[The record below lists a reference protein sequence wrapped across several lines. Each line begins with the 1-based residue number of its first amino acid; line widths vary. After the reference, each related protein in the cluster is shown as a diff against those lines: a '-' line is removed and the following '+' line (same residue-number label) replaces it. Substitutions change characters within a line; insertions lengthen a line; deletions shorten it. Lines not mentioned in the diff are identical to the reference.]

1 MDPTTDAGNGA
12 AESPAIV
19 MTPPADA
26 PQRMGAREAA
36 QLLSSLRRPKETQ
49 QTQAPERA
57 VDAPAVEHPRI
68 ASGEES
74 ERAVEAQD
82 DAGPERVPGETSEAD
97 PADGSRAEPELPPI
111 EPPRSW
117 TKEDKELFAGLPRE
131 TQERVADRERSREA
145 DFLRRQSEAARKLE
159 GLTAKEQ
166 AVEQARQH
174 YEAALP
180 QLLQTLQAQQ
190 AGEFADVRTVADVER
205 LAREDW
211 PRYLQWDLA
220 QKKLAAVQQ
229 EIVAGQQRQFHEQRQ
244 RFAEFAKRQDDLFA
258 EKVPDMADP
267 RKAAE
272 LQASARKVLADL
284 GFDDGELARAWNAQ
298 GEFSLRDHR
307 VQMLVLDA
315 MRWRDA
321 QAKARS
327 VTAKPVP
334 PVQRPGT
341 AQPRGAEKAAQI
353 QSLEQ
358 QLGKAR
364 GNNAIKLAA
373 QLTAARRAAR

>member
-1 MDPTTDAGNGA
+1 MTELITGA
-12 AESPAIV
+12 ADGAPDSPSIV

-36 QLLSSLRRPKETQ
+36 QLLSSLRRPKEAQ
-49 QTQAPERA
+49 QEQAPERA
-57 VDAPAVEHPRI
+57 GDVQPEQ
-68 ASGEES
+68 ES
-74 ERAVEAQD
+74 EGAVTAQD
-82 DAGPERVPGETSEAD
+82 DAGPERVPGEAGEAD
-97 PADGSRAEPELPPI
+97 PAQGAEPELPSI
-111 EPPRSW
+111 EPPRAW
-117 TKEDKELFAGLPRE
+117 TKEDKELFATLPRE
-131 TQERVADRERSREA
+131 TQQRVVERERAREA
-145 DFLRRQSEAARKLE
+145 DFLRRQNDAADKLK

-190 AGEFADVRTVADVER
+190 AGEFADIRTVADVER

-229 EIVAGQQRQFHEQRQ
+229 EMLAGQQRQAQEQQQ

-267 RKAAE
+267 KKASE
-272 LQASARKVLADL
+272 LQTSARRLLADL
-284 GFDDGELARAWNAQ
+284 GFDDGELSRAWNAQ

-321 QAKARS
+321 QAKART

-341 AQPRGAEKAAQI
+341 AQPRGAEQAARI
-353 QSLEQ
+353 QNLEQ

-364 GNNAIKLAA
+364 GNNALKLAA
-373 QLTAARRAAR
+373 QLTAARRAAAN